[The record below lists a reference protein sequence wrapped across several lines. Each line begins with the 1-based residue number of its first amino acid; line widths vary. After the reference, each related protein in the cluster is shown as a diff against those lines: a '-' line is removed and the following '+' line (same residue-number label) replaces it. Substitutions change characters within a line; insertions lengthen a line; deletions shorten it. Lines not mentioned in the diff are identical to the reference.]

1 MVKWRIERGVVQQT
15 ESLVRGFYEVNTVS
29 GSGVLYSDTQ
39 FILLYF
45 MQYFHFSFS
54 VFTVAVFPVCFKST
68 KSSLSKREKM
78 KLNTLLKEIIEIK

>member
-29 GSGVLYSDTQ
+29 GSGVLYSHTQ

-54 VFTVAVFPVCFKST
+54 VFTVGVFQEHK
-68 KSSLSKREKM
+68 KQ
-78 KLNTLLKEIIEIK
+78 IIKVRKNEA